1 MKTPDLPLTL
11 YVDMACPLC
20 AREIHWLRRHADP
33 ARLVLVDI
41 SSEAFDPT
49 PLGRS
54 LEALQQC
61 LHARSASG
69 EWLTG
74 IDATLWS
81 WRAAG
86 VGGWVAPLG
95 WRPLR
100 PVFRLVYRLFTLAR
114 PHLAW
119 LPHPDGGRRCKEVC
133 PGDERGRR

>member
-1 MKTPDLPLTL
+1 MKIPDLPLTL
-11 YVDMACPLC
+11 YVDQACPLC
-20 AREIHWLRRHADP
+20 AREINWLRKHADP
-33 ARLVLVDI
+33 SRLVLVDI
-41 SSEAFDPT
+41 SSTDFDANA
-49 PLGRS
+49 LGRS
-54 LEALQQC
+54 LEQLQER

-86 VGGWVAPLG
+86 VGLWMVPLA

-100 PVFRLVYRLFTLAR
+100 PLFLLAYRLFSLAR

-119 LPHPDGGRRCKEVC
+119 LPHPDGSRRCKDVC
-133 PGDERGRR
+133 PMDERSRR